1 MEKGDLIMRGETVES
16 QKERVLARLHAAGAE
31 GLTKSQLG
39 GKRAKGAAVQAL
51 RELLSERRVA
61 NLGSPT
67 RTCFV
72 SIQHFNPLERACA
85 QVEKNALSGK
95 SAPDHA
101 IELLTRKEL
110 EKGCTGEVRKKIAEA
125 LDWLVKE
132 KRLVK
137 LRRRRSVYFLSA
149 EKLGRMAAL
158 TTLEPGEA
166 IEPSSPPS
174 RDASTGSIDRRLVL
188 AAYQRLRSGLG
199 YSNVE
204 ISQLQRELKIPM
216 DALKRFLLEESTRG
230 HAVLSLGD
238 WSVSSDEIRS
248 GAIELFGKPHLLVRF
263 DAE

>member
-1 MEKGDLIMRGETVES
+1 MRGDAVES
-16 QKERVLARLHAAGAE
+16 QKERILAKLNEAGAA
-31 GLTKSQLG
+31 GLTKTQLG
-39 GKRAKGAAVQAL
+39 GQSAKGATVQAL
-51 RELLSERRVA
+51 RELLSERKVA

-67 RTCFV
+67 RSCFV
-72 SIQHFNPLERACA
+72 SIQNFNPLERACA
-85 QVEKNALSGK
+85 QVEKNALSAK
-95 SAPDHA
+95 STPDHA

-137 LRRRRSVYFLSA
+137 LRRSRSVYFLSA
-149 EKLGRMAAL
+149 EKLGRIVAL
-158 TTLEPGEA
+158 TTLESGEA

-174 RDASTGSIDRRLVL
+174 PIAASGSIDRKLVL
-188 AAYQRLRSGLG
+188 AAYQRLRSRLG

-216 DALKRFLLEESTRG
+216 DALKRFLLEESSRG

>member
-1 MEKGDLIMRGETVES
+1 MRGEAVES
-16 QKERVLARLHAAGAE
+16 QKERILAKLNEAGAA
-31 GLTKSQLG
+31 GLTKTQLG
-39 GKRAKGAAVQAL
+39 GQSAKRAAVQAL
-51 RELLSERRVA
+51 RELLSEHKVA

-72 SIQHFNPLERACA
+72 SIQNFNPLERACA

-95 SAPDHA
+95 STPDHA
-101 IELLTRKEL
+101 IDLLTRKEL
-110 EKGCTGEVRKKIAEA
+110 EKGCTGEVRKKIPEA

-137 LRRRRSVYFLSA
+137 LRRSRSVYFLSA
-149 EKLGRMAAL
+149 EKLGRIVAL
-158 TTLEPGEA
+158 TTLESGEA
-166 IEPSSPPS
+166 TEPSSPPS
-174 RDASTGSIDRRLVL
+174 PIAATGSINRKQVL
-188 AAYQRLRSGLG
+188 AAYQRLRSRLG

-216 DALKRFLLEESTRG
+216 DALKRFLLEESTQG